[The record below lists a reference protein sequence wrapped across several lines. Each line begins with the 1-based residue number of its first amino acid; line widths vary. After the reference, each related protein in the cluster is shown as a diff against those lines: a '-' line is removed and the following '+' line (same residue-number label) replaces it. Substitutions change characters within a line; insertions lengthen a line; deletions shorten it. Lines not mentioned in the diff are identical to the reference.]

1 MSDTVHY
8 SDLTAALARHGYGED
23 AAQFHGM
30 LCGALCV
37 KPPQQIN
44 LSQLLVEGHATLA
57 EDVAAD
63 AALSQLC
70 EQSAQSLASAEMNFA
85 PLLPDDDETLA
96 ARAQSLGA
104 WCEGFLFGLSSGPPL
119 DMKRCSAEMKEILR
133 DLTQFTHA
141 VLNDGDDAEIEE
153 TAYAELVE
161 YLRVGVQLIF
171 MELHGSGAQRK
182 PPKSKPTLH

>member
-1 MSDTVHY
+1 MTAPLHY
-8 SDLTAALARHGYGED
+8 AELSAALAQHGYGED

-37 KPPQQIN
+37 KPPQQID
-44 LSQLLVEGHATLA
+44 LSQLLVEGNATQA
-57 EDVAAD
+57 EDVPPAE
-63 AALSQLC
+63 ALSKLC
-70 EQSAQSLASAEMNFA
+70 EQSALALSSAEMSFA

-104 WCEGFLFGLSSGPPL
+104 WCEGFLFGLSTGPKL
-119 DMKRCSAEMKEILR
+119 EMKHCSAEMKEILR

-141 VLNDGDDAEIEE
+141 VLNDGDDTEIEE

-171 MELHGSGAQRK
+171 MELHGSAAQK
-182 PPKSKPTLH
+182 KQSKNEPTLH

>member
-1 MSDTVHY
+1 MSEALHY
-8 SDLTAALARHGYGED
+8 SDLSAALERHGYGEE

-37 KPPQQIN
+37 KPVQQID
-44 LSQLLVEGHATLA
+44 LSQLLVEGHATQA
-57 EDVAAD
+57 EDVAPD
-63 AALSQLC
+63 GALCQLC
-70 EQSAQSLASAEMNFA
+70 EQSARSLASAEMTFA

-141 VLNDGDDAEIEE
+141 VLNDGDDTEIEE

-171 MELHGSGAQRK
+171 MELHGSSAQRK
-182 PPKSKPTLH
+182 PADNQPTLH